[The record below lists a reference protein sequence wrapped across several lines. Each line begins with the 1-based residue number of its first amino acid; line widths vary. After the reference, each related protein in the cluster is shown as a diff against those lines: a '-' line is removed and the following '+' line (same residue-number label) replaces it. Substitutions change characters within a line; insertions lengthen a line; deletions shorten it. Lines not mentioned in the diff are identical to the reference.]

1 MSLKAIPQHPLAR
14 KLGIATEGL
23 FLFLVL
29 FGPWAFGT
37 TQEWAIRLLCHG
49 SLLFFAMALALYFLD
64 RHFSSRYFSQEQ
76 SRHKERLWGWA
87 DWLFIGL
94 GILSLLYVAL
104 QWFNA
109 QSDYYA
115 TTYEFIDY
123 PHWEWLPSSFD
134 KRFTLF
140 YLFKYTALFFTYLG
154 ARILFQSGRARG
166 RMFTLRMERFLWVVL
181 ASTFVMVI
189 VGAFMRL
196 DKTTTLLW
204 MVERSRWAGINNSF
218 GPYGYRSSAAQYMNL
233 LWPLGIAFWWSL
245 SSALESRVFPRFRAY
260 LNRYL
265 VIVVLSLFVLAGV
278 WIAIS
283 RGGVWIA
290 SIVSV
295 LLLALICLD
304 ALRGKHKRIY
314 SALIILLLLAGA
326 AGLGLQVAGQDA
338 RRLLETESSGRLE
351 QYEAS
356 WPIYHDYPT
365 YGVGAGAYYCMYDLY
380 RSDTSR
386 AKDPD
391 FTFPFAHSDW
401 LQLFIEFGNVG
412 TALVVALLLWGLL
425 LPWVTGRGTWF
436 IRLAMILAFST
447 ALLHAIV
454 DLPFYIF
461 SVSWL
466 FVVLMAFY
474 HALGPVGRKLAD
486 APERSGSRK
495 LRRREVTRH
504 ASS

>member
-1 MSLKAIPQHPLAR
+1 MSVEAIYRHPLAR
-14 KLGIATEGL
+14 KLGIVTEGF
-23 FLFLVL
+23 FLLLVL

-37 TQEWAIRLLCHG
+37 TQDWAIRLLCYG
-49 SLLFFAMALALYFLD
+49 SIIFFFMALALYLLD
-64 RHFSSRYFSQEQ
+64 HHFSKRFFAED
-76 SRHKERLWGWA
+76 RPHRKDRLWGWA
-87 DWLFIGL
+87 DWVFTAL
-94 GILSLLYVAL
+94 GILCLLYVAL

-115 TTYEFIDY
+115 AAYEFVPY
-123 PHWEWLPSSFD
+123 PHREWLPSSFD

-154 ARILFQSGRARG
+154 ARILFQNGRTAG
-166 RMFTLRMERFLWVVL
+166 RIFSLRMERFLWVALV
-181 ASTFVMVI
+181 STFVMVM

-204 MVERSRWAGINNSF
+204 LVERTRWAGINNSF

-233 LWPLGIAFWWSL
+233 LWPVGIAFWWSL
-245 SSALESRVFPRFRAY
+245 SSAMEGKVFPRFKAY

-265 VIVVLSLFVLAGV
+265 VIVVLSLFALAGV

-290 SIVSV
+290 SIVTV
-295 LLLALICLD
+295 LLLALMCLD
-304 ALRGKHKRIY
+304 ALRGRKKRIIA
-314 SALIILLLLAGA
+314 ALISLLLVLGA
-326 AGLGLQVAGQDA
+326 AGLGLQVAGKDA
-338 RRLLETESSGRLE
+338 RRLMETDSSGRLE

-356 WPIYHDYPT
+356 WPIYHDYPA

-380 RSDTSR
+380 QPEKSR
-386 AKDPD
+386 NTDV
-391 FTFPFAHSDW
+391 TFPFAHSDW

-412 TALVVALLLWGLL
+412 SALVAALVLWGLL
-425 LPWVTGRGTWF
+425 LPWVTARGTCF
-436 IRLAMILAFST
+436 MRLAMIMAFST

-454 DLPFYIF
+454 DLPFYIL

-474 HALGPVGRKLAD
+474 HALGRPIRKSRRDSGEAD
-486 APERSGSRK
+486 SQNT
-495 LRRREVTRH
+495 RRRRVIQP
-504 ASS
+504 ANS

>member
-1 MSLKAIPQHPLAR
+1 
-14 KLGIATEGL
+14 
-23 FLFLVL
+23 
-29 FGPWAFGT
+29 
-37 TQEWAIRLLCHG
+37 
-49 SLLFFAMALALYFLD
+49 
-64 RHFSSRYFSQEQ
+64 
-76 SRHKERLWGWA
+76 
-87 DWLFIGL
+87 
-94 GILSLLYVAL
+94 
-104 QWFNA
+104 
-109 QSDYYA
+109 
-115 TTYEFIDY
+115 
-123 PHWEWLPSSFD
+123 
-134 KRFTLF
+134 
-140 YLFKYTALFFTYLG
+140 
-154 ARILFQSGRARG
+154 
-166 RMFTLRMERFLWVVL
+166 
-181 ASTFVMVI
+181 
-189 VGAFMRL
+189 
-196 DKTTTLLW
+196 
-204 MVERSRWAGINNSF
+204 
-218 GPYGYRSSAAQYMNL
+218 
-233 LWPLGIAFWWSL
+233 
-245 SSALESRVFPRFRAY
+245 
-260 LNRYL
+260 